1 MWSQQKKD
9 VYAVQPRTMED
20 IAARAQAAVTK
31 AMQTSQGVYR
41 DNMRRGTFYPEMVA
55 RRQQLLQLQMPMFWP
70 PGILRNIS
78 GYMFYDTSE

>member
-1 MWSQQKKD
+1 MHFFMWSQQKKD

-55 RRQQLLQLQMPMFWP
+55 RRQQLLQLQMPMF
-70 PGILRNIS
+70 
-78 GYMFYDTSE
+78 